1 MELAVPP
8 PDASLVQHP
17 KPLYRD
23 DCDSSL
29 RSE

>member
-1 MELAVPP
+1 MTILRLTPQ
-8 PDASLVQHP
+8 DDNC
-17 KPLYRD
+17 LYRD